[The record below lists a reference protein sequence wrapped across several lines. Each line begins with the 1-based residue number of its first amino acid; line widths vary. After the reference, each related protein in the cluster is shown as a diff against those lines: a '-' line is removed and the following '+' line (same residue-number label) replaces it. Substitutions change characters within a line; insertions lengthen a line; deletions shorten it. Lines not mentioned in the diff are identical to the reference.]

1 MRPYLT
7 TLITGPLLALC
18 LVTQLADDNRA
29 ETFLQVASVET
40 GLCVTIGELDST
52 LLSQLAARSQ
62 LLIHAIGTNHE
73 AMKWQRWQF
82 QMAGILGRAS
92 AEVVS
97 DLRELPYADKL
108 INQLVV
114 AADSVSAVP
123 LVEAGRVLCPHGV
136 LVVERTDALSVEEFS
151 TQLRGS
157 GLKVV
162 EAKSSG
168 AERWLR
174 AVKVRPAG
182 MDVWTHIDYGPGR
195 NRVSGDSLVDMPSGL
210 RWVAAPEWSDEPVIG
225 TLSAH
230 GRLYC
235 FTAGPK
241 TQVQTLLAR
250 DAFNGLF
257 LWSRQWKR
265 PASHDERLMSRWP
278 MVADDRRV
286 YFLSE
291 SELLAVDGASGK
303 TLDRFDT
310 NGVTLHPANRL
321 ALLDG
326 VLLLSATEGLTA
338 FRTSDARR
346 VWSEQGRLRDIS
358 VGDGRVFFVND
369 GSESSDTD
377 RSNLTCLNLN
387 TGREVWKRELSLPRE
402 QKIDRRGKRSLR
414 NPLDLCFQADGR
426 LVLAGNVSPMET
438 LVRVVAAVDGTTI
451 SEWRT
456 LRIRSDQLFYRE
468 DSVFV
473 PPSVVADLQT
483 KRAAPARIVDA
494 QTGKTVRVLPPGRFG
509 SSTRQLP
516 VCTPQFAFSP
526 KTSITSLDFETGRI
540 SASPLATG
548 GCLTGMTPAN
558 GLLYNTLQSGCQ
570 CNLAATRGITAFERS
585 APVENAAPQLQKG
598 PAFGLPLPSDASA
611 GDDWPT
617 FRRDSARS
625 NHSRHSIPGL
635 SLIWKQNVSMAAARL
650 DVPSHGHVPVESISA
665 PVVSGNLVIVTEPD
679 AQRVIALDAQIG
691 RQRWTFTANGR
702 VDSPPTM
709 HRGLC
714 VFGCRDGW
722 LYCLRADD
730 GELNWRLR
738 LAWRDRRI
746 MSLGQLESPWPLHG
760 SVLIHD
766 GLIYATAGRSS
777 SAEGGIRV
785 CVVDPETGHV
795 VRDTTLGRETSV
807 GIMNDILV
815 SDGEFVYLRE
825 WQIDPESGTAR
836 QVMRP
841 RQIRDYPG
849 EVRVPRSM
857 ENGPVPPIY
866 LHSSWIN
873 TLLDGSWRYAFRS
886 YHKGNQRR
894 GFGASFGQLLA
905 FDANTVYGFRTG
917 LWSLG
922 GRSAPHLFAAPRG
935 LSITDD
941 ANPTGYDAASRWTQ
955 PMPAGGWVEA
965 MLVAGDMIFV
975 AGPVDP
981 ADRSA
986 AEGFLRAHSVTDGAL
1001 TTNVRLTSPPQL
1013 DGMASARERLYL
1025 SLASGDVVCF
1035 GASRP

>member
-1 MRPYLT
+1 
-7 TLITGPLLALC
+7 
-18 LVTQLADDNRA
+18 
-29 ETFLQVASVET
+29 
-40 GLCVTIGELDST
+40 
-52 LLSQLAARSQ
+52 
-62 LLIHAIGTNHE
+62 
-73 AMKWQRWQF
+73 
-82 QMAGILGRAS
+82 MAGILGRAS

-114 AADSVSAVP
+114 AADSAGAVP
-123 LVEAGRVLCPHGV
+123 FVEAGRVLCPNGV
-136 LVVERTDALSVEEFS
+136 LVVERTHALGVEEFS

-162 EAKSSG
+162 DAKSSG
-168 AERWLR
+168 SEGWLH

-182 MDVWTHIDYGPGR
+182 MDVWTHVDHGPGR
-195 NRVSGDSLVDMPSGL
+195 NRVSGDSLVDLPSGL

-235 FTAGPK
+235 VTAGPK
-241 TQVQTLLAR
+241 TQVQRLVAR

-257 LWSRQWKR
+257 LWSRQWER
-265 PASHDERLMSRWP
+265 PASHNERRMSRWP
-278 MVADDRRV
+278 MVADDRHV

-291 SELLAVDGASGK
+291 NELLAVDAASGK
-303 TLDRFDT
+303 TLERFDT
-310 NGVTLHPANRL
+310 DGATLHPSNRL

-346 VWSEQGRLRDIS
+346 LWSTQGRLRDVS
-358 VGDGRVFFVND
+358 AGDGRVFFVND

-377 RSNLTCLNLN
+377 RSSLTCLNLN
-387 TGREVWKRELSLPRE
+387 TGRAVWKRELSLRRE
-402 QKIDRRGKRSLR
+402 QKIDRRGQRSLR
-414 NPLDLCFQADGR
+414 HPLDLCFHADGH
-426 LVLAGNVSPMET
+426 LVLGGNLSPTET
-438 LVRVVAAVDGTTI
+438 LVRVVAATDGTTI

-456 LRIRSDQLFYRE
+456 LRIRSDQLFFRE
-468 DSVFV
+468 GSVFV
-473 PPSVVADLQT
+473 PPSIVADPET
-483 KRAAPARIVDA
+483 KRVAPARIVDA
-494 QTGKTVRVLPPGRFG
+494 QTGTIVRLLPAGRFG
-509 SSTRQLP
+509 SSTCQLP
-516 VCTPQFAFSP
+516 VCTPRFAFSP

-570 CNLAATRGITAFERS
+570 CNLAALRGITAFERS
-585 APVENAAPQLQKG
+585 APVENSAPQRQKG
-598 PAFGLPLPSDASA
+598 PAFGSRLSSDDSA
-611 GDDWPT
+611 DDDWPT

-625 NHSRHSIPGL
+625 NHSPHAIPEL
-635 SLIWKQNVSMAAARL
+635 SLIWRASVSVAASRVDA
-650 DVPSHGHVPVESISA
+650 PIHGHVPVESISA
-665 PVVSGNLVIVTEPD
+665 PVVYGNQVILAEPD
-679 AQRVIALDAQIG
+679 AQRVIALDAQTG

-714 VFGCRDGW
+714 LFGCRDGW

-730 GELNWRLR
+730 GKLNWRLR
-738 LAWRDRRI
+738 LAWHDRRI

-760 SVLIHD
+760 SVLIHG
-766 GLIYATAGRSS
+766 GLVYATAGRSS
-777 SAEGGIRV
+777 GAEGGIRV
-785 CVVDPETGHV
+785 CVVNPETGHV

-807 GIMNDILV
+807 SIMNDVLV
-815 SDGEFVYLRE
+815 SDGDFVYLRE
-825 WQIDPESGTAR
+825 WQIDPETGTAR

-841 RQIRDYPG
+841 RQIRGYPG

-894 GFGASFGQLLA
+894 GFGASFGQLLT
-905 FDANTVYGFRTG
+905 FDAKTVYGFRTG

-922 GRSAPHLFAAPRG
+922 RRSVPHLFAARRG
-935 LSITDD
+935 LSTTDD

-955 PMPAGGWVEA
+955 PLPAGGWVEA
-965 MLVAGDMIFV
+965 MLVAGDTLFV
-975 AGPVDP
+975 SGPVNP
-981 ADRSA
+981 ADRSTTG
-986 AEGFLRAHSVTDGAL
+986 GFLRAHSAIDGKPATDIAL
-1001 TTNVRLTSPPQL
+1001 ASPPQL
-1013 DGMASARERLYL
+1013 DGMAAAGDRLYL
-1025 SLASGDVVCF
+1025 SLASGDVLCF
-1035 GASRP
+1035 GTSRP